1 MIVKSIHWLIA
12 ILLIACLE
20 TVSVV
25 AAETSIVQ
33 ATDSAKQPTVTP
45 SDAAEAE
52 PFIDEEDDPF
62 FDEYE
67 DIDVHDPFEG
77 FNRGVF
83 WFNDKLY
90 FYFLKPIAKVLR
102 FLPETGR
109 IGIKN
114 FFSNLAMPVRASNA
128 LLQLKF
134 EDAGIEIVRF
144 IVNSTLGIGGL
155 GDYAKHHFG
164 LQKKNEDFGQTLGHW
179 GVGPG
184 PFLVLPVLGSSNIRD
199 GIGLIPDA
207 YISPTRWLLSDGDL
221 AIAAGLWTLEATN
234 KLSLD
239 KDTYEAIKKEQLDP
253 YAFMR
258 DAFMQRRAKLVAK

>member
-1 MIVKSIHWLIA
+1 MNTPRWLIA
-12 ILLIACLE
+12 MLLIACLQ

-25 AAETSIVQ
+25 AAETTIVQ
-33 ATDSAKQPTVTP
+33 ITDTIKEPTVTP

-52 PFIDEEDDPF
+52 PFIEEEHDEF
-62 FDEYE
+62 FDEVE
-67 DIDVHDPFEG
+67 EVEVHDPFEG

-90 FYFLKPIAKVLR
+90 FYLLKPIAKGLR
-102 FLPETGR
+102 FLPETAR

-134 EDAGIEIVRF
+134 EDAGSVIVRF

-164 LQKKNEDFGQTLGHW
+164 MRQKNEDFGQTLGHW

-184 PFLVLPVLGSSNIRD
+184 PFLVLPILGSSNIRD
-199 GIGLIPDA
+199 GISLIPDA

-221 AIAAGLWTLEATN
+221 AIAAALWTLEATN